1 MDGWN
6 GDRLFPTVNNRNLLP
21 GSALLSPSDSYGLFH
36 VTSAPVIGKH
46 FQVNPNNLTTNAN
59 GIHSNP
65 FDLLPVTGRFHGGGG
80 GGNNPFAISPVAGG
94 GGGGGNIHPAQ
105 FGIKRYPNSSLV
117 NDSFEF
123 LGDATAD
130 SNFRIGVRSLM
141 TDRIPSAAG
150 YKTRDGALSLHELE
164 HALRETSNFN
174 LNFSSRNN
182 GYSRLGSSNNNNINL
197 NLQPPSINRSPR
209 QPQPQVMN
217 FSTLEDLRGKVLLVI
232 KDQQSC
238 RFLQQ
243 KLEEGKPEEV
253 EMIFSEVKNCVRE
266 LMIDQS
272 GNYLIQKLFQVCNAP
287 QMSELLVSTVR
298 DDRQLVAVCLDM
310 HGTRAMQTM
319 LQHLTTMEQ
328 RALVVSVLRRI
339 TVTLTKSVNGHH
351 VIQHCVKFFS
361 DEEKKP
367 ILSVIADNCLDI
379 ATDKS
384 GCCVLQH
391 CVENAD
397 GQSRERLVAE
407 ITANSIVLSE
417 HPYGNYVVQN
427 ILGLKIPHVT
437 SEILKQLQGSFVS
450 LSMNKYGSNVVEKC
464 LKESENEQA
473 MQVVEEIISS
483 PNFLMLLQDQYGN
496 YVAQSALAICKGSTR
511 HAMVNLINM
520 HYNYLH
526 SHPYGKRVLAKTRGN
541 KQQLHG

>member
-21 GSALLSPSDSYGLFH
+21 DFSPSDSYGLFH
-36 VTSAPVIGKH
+36 VTPAPVIGKH
-46 FQVNPNNLTTNAN
+46 FQVNPNNLTASANAN

-65 FDLLPVTGRFHGGGG
+65 FDLLPVTGRFHGGGNG
-80 GGNNPFAISPVAGG
+80 GAGNNPFAISPVAGG
-94 GGGGGNIHPAQ
+94 IHPAHQ

-123 LGDATAD
+123 LGDAD
-130 SNFRIGVRSLM
+130 SNFRTIRSL
-141 TDRIPSAAG
+141 TTERIPAGGGGG
-150 YKTRDGALSLHELE
+150 YKTRDGGALSLHELE

-174 LNFSSRNN
+174 INFSSRNN
-182 GYSRLGSSNNNNINL
+182 GYRLGLGINNDNINNLNNL
-197 NLQPPSINRSPR
+197 NLQSSINRPR
-209 QPQPQVMN
+209 QSQPQVMN

-243 KLEEGKPEEV
+243 KLEEGKPEEI

-319 LQHLTTMEQ
+319 LQHLTTKEQ

-361 DEEKKP
+361 HEEKKP

-427 ILGLKIPHVT
+427 IVGLKIAHVT

-541 KQQLHG
+541 KQQLHA